1 MGKNLGKPWEN
12 HGFNVGE
19 VNEVD
24 PLSPTGTHQ
33 VACVEHSE
41 NDNFS

>member
-1 MGKNLGKPWEN
+1 MGKPWFQR
-12 HGFNVGE
+12 GRS
-19 VNEVD
+19 EVD

-33 VACVEHSE
+33 VACAEHSE